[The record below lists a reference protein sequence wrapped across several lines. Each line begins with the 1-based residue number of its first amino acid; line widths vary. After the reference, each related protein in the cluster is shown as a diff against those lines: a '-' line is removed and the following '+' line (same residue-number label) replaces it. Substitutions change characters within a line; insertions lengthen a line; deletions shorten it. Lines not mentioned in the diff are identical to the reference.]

1 MPTARIL
8 PVLALLAAGAAAFW
22 GCTKDVSLQPNPYPP
37 KVGIECVLVPDSL
50 PKVYL
55 TRSQSFLGTDVNT
68 LRDAIRNATVEISE
82 DGVPETLAPASFFNF
97 NTCLTEYFYRGR
109 RPARSGHDYALRVV
123 ADGQTFTATT
133 STRLT
138 PVEITNVEYLPTF
151 TDVYGQHEGIR
162 VSFRDPA
169 GERNYYRF
177 SMART
182 LTRSRPRFEGDTNR
196 YCATKPFQDLEIGR
210 SVYKD
215 ELSDGQDMSL
225 TVEPANTHKAGTV
238 GLIRLQTLD
247 PASARFFDQLD
258 RQKLAQTNPF
268 VEPVF
273 LKTEIPGAL
282 GVFGA
287 VNQSRVVRFVY
298 PE

>member
-1 MPTARIL
+1 MRNYLIAG
-8 PVLALLAAGAAAFW
+8 LLAVATAAALG
-22 GCTKDVSLQPNPYPP
+22 GCTKEIAIQPSAYVP
-37 KVGIECVLVPDSL
+37 KLGIECVLVPDSL

-55 TRSQSFLGTDVNT
+55 TRSQSFLGTDVNA
-68 LRDAIRNATVEISE
+68 LRDAVPNATVEISE
-82 DGVPETLAPASFFNF
+82 DGTPETLTPATFFNY

-109 RPARSGHDYALRVV
+109 RPARTGHDYALRVV
-123 ADGQTFTATT
+123 VDGQTYTATT
-133 STRLT
+133 TTRIT
-138 PVEITNVEYLPTF
+138 PVQITSVEYLPNF
-151 TDVYGQHEGIR
+151 TDVYGQHEGIK
-162 VSFRDPA
+162 VNFHDPA
-169 GERNYYRF
+169 GEQNFYRF
-177 SMART
+177 SMVRT

-196 YCATKPFQDLEIGR
+196 YCATKPFLDTEIGR

-215 ELSDGQDMSL
+215 DLTDGQDMSL
-225 TVEPANTHKAGTV
+225 VAEPANVHKKGDI

-268 VEPVF
+268 VAPVF

-287 VNQSRVVRFVY
+287 VNESQLVRFVY